1 MKKSMAMLLSAF
13 LLIQIAMLPVSAA
26 IPSDAK
32 YTIVDTCYNP
42 DSGRYVAVAKD
53 LAHASTRAEL
63 LYSDDGETW
72 KLGRAINGG
81 LCQANPQN
89 RQTVVWYKGKFIT
102 QMQANVL
109 VSEDG
114 IKWDIVAD
122 LGGKGNSMIETNGE
136 QLIFNSSKTIR
147 VYEDITQSPVL
158 EKSYSTNPNVY
169 GKAVSGTNAQPYK
182 YLVMDRD
189 TAYVM
194 TPDGAGG
201 ANVNSVG
208 IKATDRPKAFP
219 IDIAYSASLKGW
231 IVADGTTEGLLFFDE
246 NAEDIT
252 YLHTLSMADG
262 STIAPKIN
270 AVAVNDAMIIIGTS
284 DGAMYV
290 AANTPEA
297 LEAGSGSWSE
307 VGTRGNTQKIT
318 EPIQSITAIDDHF
331 FFGTKREFY
340 EAREDS
346 LGWGYHVT
354 SDRNVIIEGA
364 ARIEIP
370 ETGEVSEDYAVQ
382 SLTWDNAPSEDG
394 VESVSLVGDV
404 PSGVTAETTG
414 DGIRLTVGSE
424 TEGGHSLKVRAKL
437 ASGYVKDMDVT
448 IVDEASV
455 KLSGSAE
462 MIVPVPGAPAN
473 RYEYT
478 AEVIGTDGG
487 RMETRAA
494 DITVEPAELPEGIE
508 LEKDG
513 KDKATLVIAS
523 DAKSTTLLVK
533 AAAKRKSAQMSVAL
547 SERRVDSIEITAG
560 AAELVIPDGGAL
572 SEQYAAVV
580 YDQAKGEMKS
590 EEVRWSVAAKDI
602 PTMDGISIDAET
614 GKLSVEAEAY
624 AGAITV
630 RAASVSNDSVFQEQ
644 DVTLS
649 FTDLRITQEDLKD
662 INFDTS
668 VPVENDLELK
678 TKGEYGSKISWRS
691 SDTKLLEDDGTV
703 IRPSREDQK
712 VKLICTAAYGT
723 KASKKEFEFTIK
735 KADNLCANG
744 DFAEAVLDGW
754 VKKSDDSS
762 LEIKQDGGKNVLSI
776 SGEGAYHEFTFT
788 NDSSYAF
795 ELTVKADAGK
805 TVKLSS
811 LAGGAIAEVKGSGA
825 YQTVKATLD
834 YRKQKDSF
842 TDKIFLECD
851 GMNVSEF
858 KVYEITLELNAVSAA
873 VNKAEYTKKA
883 EDIAAAKKLVDSFYD
898 LPVKKKFQ
906 ERLDSIDT
914 NADPEGNKRPQ
925 GGGGG
930 GGGSF
935 KPPAVA
941 GGTQDSMVV
950 LPEGGENNDADEL
963 DTYLLTFK
971 DMKRHWARE
980 DVEYMA
986 SLKIVNGTEEGT
998 FSPDDT
1004 ISRAEFAALAVRTMG
1019 FTETEYENSFFDVVK
1034 EDWYSGYAQT
1044 AKDKGFMMGYN
1055 GLFTPNAPITREEI
1069 AKVIVE
1075 AYHSKAGGSV
1085 EKGKAL
1091 YFNDLEDISF
1101 WAYDYI
1107 AEAVDLGFMNGVS
1120 EETFSPKSNATRA
1133 QAAVLLRRVY
1143 DKLNAAQ

>member
-1 MKKSMAMLLSAF
+1 MKKSMAILLAAF
-13 LLIQIAMLPVSAA
+13 LLIQIAMLPVSAE
-26 IPSDAK
+26 ISSDAEF
-32 YTIVDTCYNP
+32 TIVDTCYSP
-42 DSGRYVAVAKD
+42 ELDRYVAVAKN
-53 LAHASTRAEL
+53 LTGSNTPAEL

-72 KLGRAINGG
+72 KRGRAIGNG
-81 LCQANPQN
+81 LNMAHKQTH
-89 RQTVVWYKGKFIT
+89 QTVVWYKDRFIA
-102 QMQANVL
+102 QMNINVL

-114 IKWDIVAD
+114 IKWDIVAA
-122 LGGKGNSMIETNGE
+122 LGGKGNSMVETNGE

-147 VYEDITQSPVL
+147 VYEDITQPPVL
-158 EKSYSTNPNVY
+158 EKQYSDNSSVF
-169 GKAVSGTNAQPYK
+169 GKAVSATNAEPYR
-182 YLVMDRD
+182 YLVMDQSA
-189 TAYVM
+189 AYVM

-201 ANVNSVG
+201 AKVNSVT
-208 IKATDRPKAFP
+208 IPVVNRPKAFP
-219 IDIAYSASLKGW
+219 IDIAYVANLKGW
-231 IVADGTTEGLLFFDE
+231 IVADGATEGLLFFDE
-246 NAEDIT
+246 NEEEIT

-270 AVAVNDAMIIIGTS
+270 AVAVNDAVIIIGTV

-290 AANTPEA
+290 SANTPGA
-297 LEAGSGSWSE
+297 LEKGSGSWSE
-307 VGTRGNTQKIT
+307 VGTRGNTEKLT

-340 EAREDS
+340 EARADS
-346 LGWGYHVT
+346 VGWGYHVT
-354 SDRNVIIEGA
+354 YDRNVVIEGA

-382 SLTWDNAPSEDG
+382 SLTWSNGPSEDG
-394 VESVSLVGDV
+394 VESVSLAGDV

-414 DGIRLTVGSE
+414 DGIRLTVSSE

-437 ASGYVKDMDVT
+437 ASGYIKDMDVT

-455 KLSGSAE
+455 KLSGNAE
-462 MIVPVPGAPAN
+462 MIVPIPEAPAN
-473 RYEYT
+473 RYDYT

-508 LEKDG
+508 MEKDG

-523 DAKSTTLLVK
+523 NAKNTTLLVK
-533 AAAKRKSAQMSVAL
+533 AAAKHKSAQMSVIL
-547 SERRVDSIEITAG
+547 SERRVDTIEITAG

-614 GKLSVEAEAY
+614 GILSVEARAY
-624 AGAITV
+624 AGVITV
-630 RAASVSNDSVFQEQ
+630 RATSASNDSVACEQ

-649 FTDLRITQEDLKD
+649 FTDLRITQEDLKN

-668 VPVENDLELK
+668 IPVENDLELK

-691 SDTKLLEDDGTV
+691 FDTKLLKDDGTV

-712 VKLICTAAYGT
+712 VKLICTAAYGK

-754 VKKSDDSS
+754 VKKNDSSS

-805 TVKLSS
+805 SVKLSS
-811 LAGGAIAEVKGSGA
+811 LAGGAIAEVKGSGE

-842 TDKIFLECD
+842 TDQIFLECD

-883 EDIAAAKKLVDSFYD
+883 EDIAAAKKLVDAFYD
-898 LPVKKKFQ
+898 LPVKKTFQ
-906 ERLDSIDT
+906 ERLGSIDT
-914 NADPEGNKRPQ
+914 NTDNDKRPH
-925 GGGGG
+925 GGG

-935 KPPAVA
+935 KSPAAA
-941 GGTQDSMVV
+941 GGVPGAMVV
-950 LPEGGENNDADEL
+950 LPDSGENNDADEL

-986 SLKIVNGTEEGT
+986 SLKIVNGTEDGT

-1085 EKGKAL
+1085 GKGKAL

-1107 AEAVDLGFMNGVS
+1107 AEAVNSGFMNGVS

-1143 DKLNAAQ
+1143 DKLNAVQ